1 MSTPIKHHTPRVF
14 VTCLAAYNSGD
25 LHGQWVDATDED
37 ELRESVKRVLASS
50 PIPNAEEHFFSDT
63 DGFGNLV
70 SEYTSVDQVARLGAL
85 IEEHGLEVVELV
97 SDYAGG
103 DPDDIDRRIDEVE
116 RYSAGPHASQHHTL
130 ECWAQELTEDISG
143 ELPSWVHI
151 DWHSTARDL
160 LIDYHHEFAPN
171 GDLLLLRV

>member
-1 MSTPIKHHTPRVF
+1 MTSHATPQVF
-14 VTCLAAYNSGD
+14 ATCLAAYNNGR
-25 LHGQWVDATDED
+25 LHGRWIDATDADDMRAEIAD
-37 ELRESVKRVLASS
+37 ILAES

-63 DGFGNLV
+63 DNFGNMIG
-70 SEYTSVDQVARLGAL
+70 EYTSVDQVARLGAL
-85 IEEHGLEVVELV
+85 IEEHGLTAVEFV
-97 SDYAGG
+97 AGYASS